1 MGMWDNFADR
11 QFAKDENGRLV
22 FLPRG
27 PHRPAYFVDSSDEN
41 KLKSLVNVYG
51 VAALIINLTGSVAS
65 LAVTQGLTLDEHS
78 APLASKIKF
87 GLVVYAI
94 SSALLYIG
102 PALLLWHVYSGVLN
116 GLCSSLT
123 TVDPA
128 SLQLSRLPSTS
139 RRTALLLFGGPPN
152 SRPRHFHGRQLSP
165 LR

>member
-1 MGMWDNFADR
+1 MGMWDKFADR

-27 PHRPAYFVDSSDEN
+27 RHRPAYFVDSSDES
-41 KLKSLVNVYG
+41 KLKSVVKVYG
-51 VAALIINLTGSVAS
+51 VAAAIINLTGSMAS
-65 LAVTQGLTLDEHS
+65 LAFTQALTFDERS
-78 APLASKIKF
+78 APLAYKLRF

-102 PALLLWHVYSGVLN
+102 PALLLWNVYRRVLD

-128 SLQLSRLPSTS
+128 SLQLARLPSTS
-139 RRTALLLFGGPPN
+139 YQAVAILLLTGLLLLTLGIFFAI
-152 SRPRHFHGRQLSP
+152 SYRP
-165 LR
+165 